1 MTTGEGLDKWKERY
15 RSADGADKAPSQ
27 WLVEAA
33 MNLPSD
39 TTLVDVAGG
48 LGRHAR
54 PLVEAGRQVVIVDFV
69 EGALASARRS
79 TPQLMAVVADAWS
92 LPFADG
98 SLDALLVANFLE
110 RELFPVF
117 LRLLRPGGH
126 LLYETY
132 TLENADLV
140 AAGKA
145 RAPRS
150 PRYML
155 APGELRQL
163 VAPMKIL
170 RYREGIVEDAAGVRA
185 SASVFAQKI

>member
-1 MTTGEGLDKWKERY
+1 MTTSEGLDKWKERY
-15 RSADGADKAPSQ
+15 RGVHGTDKAPSE

-33 MNLPSD
+33 LSLPPD
-39 TTLVDVAGG
+39 TTFVDLAGG

-54 PLVEAGRQVVIVDFV
+54 PLVEAGRRVVIVDFV
-69 EGALASARRS
+69 ESALVSARGS

-98 SLDALLVANFLE
+98 TLDALLVANFLE
-110 RELFPVF
+110 RGLFPAF
-117 LRLLRPGGH
+117 ARLLKPGGY

-140 AAGKA
+140 AEGKA

-155 APGELRQL
+155 APGELRVL
-163 VAPMKIL
+163 VSSMTIL
-170 RYREGIVEDAAGVRA
+170 QYREGIVDDAAGVRA
-185 SASVFAQKI
+185 CASVFARKA